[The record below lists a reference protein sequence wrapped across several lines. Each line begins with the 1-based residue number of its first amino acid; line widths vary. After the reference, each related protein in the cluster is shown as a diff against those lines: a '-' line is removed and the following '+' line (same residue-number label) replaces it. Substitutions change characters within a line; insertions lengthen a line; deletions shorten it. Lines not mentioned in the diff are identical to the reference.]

1 MIKLPLSVD
10 FKTYRLVD
18 SEGNTFGDLQKI
30 ADALN
35 KPRTIKKWIVEV
47 EGNLYYKGRGSK
59 PSTFE
64 NAKLF
69 GRKSDATQAAKRR
82 KGGKVVEVK
91 VSVLTG

>member
-35 KPRTIKKWIVEV
+35 SPKMMKKWVV
-47 EGNLYYKGRGSK
+47 QFDSGWYYKGSRSA
-59 PSTFE
+59 PSDFE

-69 GRKSDATQAAKRR
+69 GRKSDATQASRGRR
-82 KGGKVVEVK
+82 KGKVVEVK